1 MSTETAVDSPVA
13 HADEPIVRL
22 RHPWRWVA
30 VAVIALFAAQAI
42 VFAVTNDKLRWDL
55 VGGYL
60 FEESILRGLWMTV
73 KLTVVSMVVGVVL
86 GTVLAVMR
94 LSDNPVF
101 RAVAGGY
108 VWLFRGTPI
117 LVQLLFWFF
126 LGTVLPTITIGI
138 PFGPDFGSWAT
149 NTVISQFT
157 AAILGLGLNEAAY
170 MAEIVRAG
178 IGSVDQGQSEAAEA
192 LGMSPATTYR
202 RVILP
207 QAARLIVPP
216 TANQTISMLKL
227 TSLVL
232 VIGLPELTTTVQLIY
247 GRNLQQIPML
257 LVASIWYLVLTTILT
272 IIQSRLEKRMSRGVS
287 RSGTERRNFFTAR
300 RPRMTTED
308 AR

>member
-1 MSTETAVDSPVA
+1 MSTETATDAAQV
-13 HADEPIVRL
+13 HADEPIIRL

-30 VAVIALFAAQAI
+30 VAVLALFAAQAV
-42 VFAVTNDKLRWDL
+42 VFLVTNDQLRWDL

-60 FEESILRGLWMTV
+60 FETSILQGVWMTV
-73 KLTVVSMVVGVVL
+73 KLTVIAMAVGIVL

-126 LGTVLPTITIGI
+126 LGTVLPDITIGI
-138 PFGPDFGSWAT
+138 PFTGIEFASWPT
-149 NTVISQFT
+149 NDVIVPFT

-178 IGSVDQGQSEAAEA
+178 IGSVDKGQTEAAEA
-192 LGMSPATTYR
+192 LGMSPTTTYR

-227 TSLVL
+227 TSLCL
-232 VIGLPELTTTVQLIY
+232 VIGLAELTTTAQIIY
-247 GRNLQQIPML
+247 GRNFQQIPML
-257 LVASIWYLVLTTILT
+257 LVASIWYLALTTILT
-272 IIQSRLEKRMSRGVS
+272 IIQSRLEKRVGRGVTQMGTKTKRVQS
-287 RSGTERRNFFTAR
+287 AMSG
-300 RPRMTTED
+300 D

>member
-1 MSTETAVDSPVA
+1 MSTEPASAEVAA
-13 HADEPIVRL
+13 HADEPIVRV

-30 VAVIALFAAQAI
+30 VVVIALYVAEGISFAA
-42 VFAVTNDKLRWDL
+42 TNDALRWDL

-73 KLTVVSMVVGVVL
+73 KLTVVAMLVGLVL

-94 LSDNPVF
+94 LSDNPVL
-101 RAVAGGY
+101 RGVAGAY

-126 LGTVLPTITIGI
+126 LGTVLPEIGLGI
-138 PFGPDFGSWAT
+138 PFGPDLVSGETSE
-149 NTVISQFT
+149 VITPFM

-178 IGSVDQGQSEAAEA
+178 IGSVDKGQTEAAEA
-192 LGMSPATTYR
+192 LGMSPVTTYR
-202 RVILP
+202 RVVLP

-216 TANQTISMLKL
+216 AANQTISMLKL

-232 VIGLPELTTTVQLIY
+232 VIGLAELTTTAQLIY
-247 GRNLQQIPML
+247 GRTFQQIPL
-257 LVASIWYLVLTTILT
+257 LIVASIWYLTLTTLLT
-272 IIQSRLEKRMSRGVS
+272 IVQSRLERRLG
-287 RSGTERRNFFTAR
+287 RSDATGRRQWRRLDETTKGAR
-300 RPRMTTED
+300 
-308 AR
+308 A

>member
-1 MSTETAVDSPVA
+1 MTASTQTPAVTP

-30 VAVIALFAAQAI
+30 IVVIVLYAAEALRFMA
-42 VFAVTNDKLRWDL
+42 TSEELHWDL

-73 KLTVVSMVVGVVL
+73 RLTVVAMLVGVSL

-101 RAVAGGY
+101 RGVAGAY

-126 LGTVLPTITIGI
+126 LGSVLPVIGFGI
-138 PFGPDFGSWAT
+138 PFGPDLVSGETSQ
-149 NTVISQFT
+149 VITPFM
-157 AAILGLGLNEAAY
+157 AAILGLGLNEGAY

-178 IGSVDQGQSEAAEA
+178 IGSVDKGQTEAAEA
-192 LGMSPATTYR
+192 LGMSPVTTYR
-202 RVILP
+202 RIILP

-232 VIGLPELTTTVQLIY
+232 VIGLAELTTTAQLIY
-247 GRNLQQIPML
+247 GRNFQQIPL
-257 LVASIWYLVLTTILT
+257 LIVASIWYLTLTTVLTL
-272 IIQSRLEKRMSRGVS
+272 IQGRLERRLG
-287 RSGTERRNFFTAR
+287 RSEHAVREPRKPIDVKGAR
-300 RPRMTTED
+300 
-308 AR
+308 A

>member
-1 MSTETAVDSPVA
+1 MTTQAATPAHTA

-22 RHPWRWVA
+22 RHPGRWVA
-30 VAVIALFAAQAI
+30 SVGLAVLAAMFVHFVVASPALR
-42 VFAVTNDKLRWDL
+42 LDL
-55 VGGYL
+55 VAGYL
-60 FEESILRGLWMTV
+60 FEKSILRGLLMTLQ
-73 KLTVVSMVVGVVL
+73 LTVLAMLLGVVL
-86 GTVLAVMR
+86 GTLLAVMR
-94 LSDNPVF
+94 LSDNPLF

-126 LGTVLPTITIGI
+126 LGSVLPQISLGI
-138 PFGPDFGSWAT
+138 PFGPEFVSWPT
-149 NTVISQFT
+149 NVLITQFT

-178 IGSVDQGQSEAAEA
+178 IGSVDRGQNEAAQA
-192 LGMSPATTYR
+192 LGMNPLTTYR
-202 RVILP
+202 RVVLP

-232 VIGLPELTTTVQLIY
+232 VIGLPELTTTAQLIY
-247 GRNLQQIPML
+247 GRNFQQIPL
-257 LVASIWYLVLTTILT
+257 LIVASIWYLVLTTILT
-272 IIQSRLEKRMSRGVS
+272 LIQNRLEKRMSRGVP
-287 RSGTERRNFFTAR
+287 GAPQGRRRTRPTAG
-300 RPRMTTED
+300 